1 MTYLPYMLKR
11 KPLYAALASAT
22 LSLVGYL
29 GIPSDAFAQ
38 TSGPATAPASA
49 PAQTSDSAT
58 AAQDDKQKKA
68 DKEKRGQSPSPTNLD
83 TVVVT
88 SYRQSIDQNVL
99 DKREANSIVEVINAQ
114 NIAQFPAK
122 NIADALAHVPG
133 VVISR
138 ESGEGKTVSIRG
150 LAPELTYTQLN
161 GNYVASADTS
171 AGLTRSFNYTLFPAN
186 MFSDIKLYKSLEA
199 RLDEGGIGGNVDLR
213 TRRPLEMGANEG
225 FVTGTAAS
233 SDTSSKTEPQGAAL
247 WSWKNKDETFG
258 VLVAGAYQKRQAT
271 TYSADASSW
280 HWWSDACRDHET
292 CTQPPVDV
300 HGNPYSSGVNNNIDL
315 WGNGVVDR
323 PGMSPMASGCRS
335 SSPRAATT

>member
-22 LSLVGYL
+22 LSLAGYL
-29 GIPSDAFAQ
+29 GIPSDSLRTDIRAGHRDGGGVRS
-38 TSGPATAPASA
+38 TPRIAP
-49 PAQTSDSAT
+49 T

-68 DKEKRGQSPSPTNLD
+68 DKEKRGQSPSPTNLE

-213 TRRPLEMGANEG
+213 RAPAARKIGGERRLRHRQGGELGYPVRRRNRRAQRCGRGRTRTKPSVFSSPAPTRSARPPRTRRTP
-225 FVTGTAAS
+225 
-233 SDTSSKTEPQGAAL
+233 P
-247 WSWKNKDETFG
+247 
-258 VLVAGAYQKRQAT
+258 AGAGGRTRA
-271 TYSADASSW
+271 
-280 HWWSDACRDHET
+280 R
-292 CTQPPVDV
+292 PPRKPV
-300 HGNPYSSGVNNNIDL
+300 PS
-315 WGNGVVDR
+315 R
-323 PGMSPMASGCRS
+323 R
-335 SSPRAATT
+335 

>member
-1 MTYLPYMLKR
+1 MTYLPHLFKR

-22 LSLVGYL
+22 LSLAGYL
-29 GIPSDAFAQ
+29 GAPSAAFAQ
-38 TSGPATAPASA
+38 NTAPAATTSPT
-49 PAQTSDSAT
+49 PASTPDGAT
-58 AAQDDKQKKA
+58 AKKDDKDKKA
-68 DKEKRGQSPSPTNLD
+68 EKEKNGSPTNLE

-150 LAPELTYTQLN
+150 LAPELTLTQLN

-171 AGLTRSFNYTLFPAN
+171 ADLTRSFNYTLFPAN

-213 TRRPLEMGANEG
+213 TRRPLEMAANEG

-233 SDTSSKTEPQGAAL
+233 SDTSAKTEPQGAAL

-271 TYSADASSW
+271 TYEADASSW
-280 HWWSDACRDHET
+280 HWWSDACKAHET

-300 HGNPYSSGVNNNIDL
+300 HGNPYNSAVSNNIDL
-315 WGNGVVDR
+315 WGNGVEI
-323 PGMSPMASGCRS
+323 G
-335 SSPRAATT
+335 RA

>member
-1 MTYLPYMLKR
+1 MTSLPYLFKR
-11 KPLYAALASAT
+11 KPLYAALATAT
-22 LSLVGYL
+22 LSLAGLVGV
-29 GIPSDAFAQ
+29 PAAAFAQ
-38 TSGPATAPASA
+38 AAAPAATTAPTPSRT
-49 PAQTSDSAT
+49 PEG
-58 AAQDDKQKKA
+58 AAAKKDDKDKKA
-68 DKEKRGQSPSPTNLD
+68 DKDKNGNPTNLE

-88 SYRQSIDQNVL
+88 SYRQSIDQNVM
-99 DKREANSIVEVINAQ
+99 DKRDANSIVEVINAQ

-150 LAPELTYTQLN
+150 LAPELTLTQLN

-213 TRRPLEMGANEG
+213 TRRPLEMAANDG
-225 FVTGTAAS
+225 FVTATAAG
-233 SDTSSKTEPQGAAL
+233 SDNSGKIEPQGSAL

-258 VLVAGAYQKRQAT
+258 VLVAVRLLTRCYRFL
-271 TYSADASSW
+271 
-280 HWWSDACRDHET
+280 
-292 CTQPPVDV
+292 P
-300 HGNPYSSGVNNNIDL
+300 
-315 WGNGVVDR
+315 
-323 PGMSPMASGCRS
+323 
-335 SSPRAATT
+335 